1 MRPQA
6 ESQRFQ
12 VDTAAVDGV
21 QLVTVLFQMGRK
33 DIVDV
38 AGNADSRRYH
48 GKQGTHPFIVLTADI
63 GLPALF
69 HNVVA
74 EQMFGILLKTVLFP
88 VCFLPKNRRWCFFL
102 TAGHTG
108 TGNFHLVGFGRNPG
122 PIFRFRFLVIFFLG
136 VSSVAPI
143 TISRTEAGISPAITR
158 RICSSS
164 ILTSFLFTMNSIF
177 LIVEQFFSGSSAF
190 SSRCECKNT
199 TLITCL
205 HYLTGM
211 CIRPASRSCI
221 QSPTCPV

>member
-6 ESQRFQ
+6 GSQRFQ

-48 GKQGTHPFIVLTADI
+48 GKQGAHPFIVLAADI

-88 VCFLPKNRRWCFFL
+88 VCFPPKNRRRCFFL

-108 TGNFHLVGFGRNPG
+108 TGNFHRRIGQESPTDFPFPVSCHLLFGSQQHCSHNDFPG
-122 PIFRFRFLVIFFLG
+122 RRREYPRPLRG
-136 VSSVAPI
+136 VSAP
-143 TISRTEAGISPAITR
+143 R
-158 RICSSS
+158 R
-164 ILTSFLFTMNSIF
+164 F
-177 LIVEQFFSGSSAF
+177 
-190 SSRCECKNT
+190 
-199 TLITCL
+199 
-205 HYLTGM
+205 
-211 CIRPASRSCI
+211 
-221 QSPTCPV
+221 

>member
-6 ESQRFQ
+6 GSQRFQ

-38 AGNADSRRYH
+38 AGNADSRCYH
-48 GKQGTHPFIVLTADI
+48 GKQGAHPFIVLAADI

-88 VCFLPKNRRWCFFL
+88 VCFPPKNRRRCFFL

-108 TGNFHLVGFGRNPG
+108 TGNFHLVGFGRNPR
-122 PIFRFRFLVIFFLG
+122 PIFRSRFLVIFFLG
-136 VSSVAPI
+136 VGSVAPI
-143 TISRTEAGISPAITR
+143 TIFQDGGGNIPAITR

-177 LIVEQFFSGSSAF
+177 LIVEQFFSGS
-190 SSRCECKNT
+190 
-199 TLITCL
+199 
-205 HYLTGM
+205 
-211 CIRPASRSCI
+211 P
-221 QSPTCPV
+221 

>member
-74 EQMFGILLKTVLFP
+74 EQMFGILLKTVLFRC
-88 VCFLPKNRRWCFFL
+88 VFSRR
-102 TAGHTG
+102 TG
-108 TGNFHLVGFGRNPG
+108 DGASSSPPDTPEPG
-122 PIFRFRFLVIFFLG
+122 TSTLSDL
-136 VSSVAPI
+136 
-143 TISRTEAGISPAITR
+143 AGIPDRFSVSGFL
-158 RICSSS
+158 SSS
-164 ILTSFLFTMNSIF
+164 FWELAAL
-177 LIVEQFFSGSSAF
+177 L
-190 SSRCECKNT
+190 
-199 TLITCL
+199 
-205 HYLTGM
+205 
-211 CIRPASRSCI
+211 P
-221 QSPTCPV
+221 